1 MFTVLY
7 SVVYY
12 CIMLCTTVSV
22 VYYCIML
29 CTTYIIISLH
39 CVLCYTLHRWLC
51 FSLSAVDYQRSVGEL
66 SPTIVQPLVFV
77 QYDQISSY
85 DVTESY
91 NCSNNI
97 HSDDVTCVSDMATFK
112 ATFTLLNAHSYWG
125 RLLRVRFHQCDIDLG
140 SFPAIWLLA

>member
-1 MFTVLY
+1 MCLLY
-7 SVVYY
+7 YTQ
-12 CIMLCTTVSV
+12 LCTTVSV

-29 CTTYIIISLH
+29 CTTYIHYIFTL

-66 SPTIVQPLVFV
+66 SPTIVQPWVFV

-97 HSDDVTCVSDMATFK
+97 HSDDVTCIFR
-112 ATFTLLNAHSYWG
+112 HG
-125 RLLRVRFHQCDIDLG
+125 RIQGHIYLTQCSFLLRTVAE
-140 SFPAIWLLA
+140 SAISSV